1 MALDDAGTLQR
12 AAVGKPF
19 TTIEKVAFGKIAW
32 RIVPLLTI
40 AYIVNFLDRTNVA
53 FAALTMNQDVGL
65 TAAQFGY
72 GAGILFIGYCLFE
85 VPSNVALY
93 RVGARFWL
101 SRIMITWGIISV
113 AMIFTAGAT
122 SFYVLRFLL
131 GVAEAGFFPGAAFY
145 LSQWF
150 PPEYRARILAWFLLG
165 IPAST
170 VVGGPISSLLM
181 EMDGIWGRAGWKWLF
196 IVEGAPAIILGFLL
210 LLLLVD
216 KPDQASWL
224 SDEEKKAVQARL
236 SAETK
241 EREKRDFWAS
251 LRDSRVLVLALVQ
264 FLFTIGSYGVAIF
277 LPLIVKAQHFSNFA
291 IGFLIAIPSLIACV
305 VMIYW
310 AGAVGRS
317 GRKITGLALT
327 CLVSAI
333 GLLIAVWA
341 DSFVI
346 SFLGLTAVVVG
357 TNTARA
363 ILWTIPTRFLSG
375 IGAAAGLAFINT
387 FGVFGGF
394 VGPSIMGFLKDAT
407 GSFNAGL
414 TVLSGFLFLATAL
427 AFSLKRL
434 IVQE

>member
-1 MALDDAGTLQR
+1 MALDDAGTRLH

-19 TTIEKVAFGKIAW
+19 TAIEKVAFGKIAW

-65 TAAQFGY
+65 TTAQFGY

-113 AMIFTAGAT
+113 AMIFTSGAT

-170 VVGGPISSLLM
+170 VVGGPVSSLLL
-181 EMDGIWGRAGWKWLF
+181 EMNGIWGLAGWKWLF

-236 SAETK
+236 SVETK

-277 LPLIVKAQHFSNFA
+277 LPLIVKAQDFSNFA

-317 GRKITGLALT
+317 GRKITGLAST
-327 CLVSAI
+327 CLVSGI

>member
-1 MALDDAGTLQR
+1 MALDNASALQR
-12 AAVGKPF
+12 AALGTPF
-19 TTIEKVAFGKIAW
+19 TAIEKAAFGKIAW

-122 SFYVLRFLL
+122 SFYILRFLL

-170 VVGGPISSLLM
+170 VVAVLFRVF
-181 EMDGIWGRAGWKWLF
+181 DGDEWNMGLAGWKWLF
-196 IVEGAPAIILGFLL
+196 IVEGALAIILIPA

-224 SDEEKKAVQARL
+224 SDEEKQPSRHASARPRN
-236 SAETK
+236 A
-241 EREKRDFWAS
+241 RN
-251 LRDSRVLVLALVQ
+251 
-264 FLFTIGSYGVAIF
+264 AI
-277 LPLIVKAQHFSNFA
+277 
-291 IGFLIAIPSLIACV
+291 
-305 VMIYW
+305 
-310 AGAVGRS
+310 S
-317 GRKITGLALT
+317 GRACG
-327 CLVSAI
+327 
-333 GLLIAVWA
+333 IAVCLCSRWC
-341 DSFVI
+341 SFCLRSDPMV
-346 SFLGLTAVVVG
+346 
-357 TNTARA
+357 
-363 ILWTIPTRFLSG
+363 WRFSC
-375 IGAAAGLAFINT
+375 
-387 FGVFGGF
+387 
-394 VGPSIMGFLKDAT
+394 
-407 GSFNAGL
+407 
-414 TVLSGFLFLATAL
+414 
-427 AFSLKRL
+427 R
-434 IVQE
+434 

>member
-1 MALDDAGTLQR
+1 MALDDAGTRLH

-19 TTIEKVAFGKIAW
+19 TAIEKVAFGKIAW

-65 TAAQFGY
+65 TTAQFGY

-113 AMIFTAGAT
+113 AMIFTSGAT

-170 VVGGPISSLLM
+170 VVGGPVSSFLL
-181 EMDGIWGRAGWKWLF
+181 EMNGIWGLAGWKWLF

-236 SAETK
+236 SVETK

-277 LPLIVKAQHFSNFA
+277 LPLIVKAQDFSNFA

-317 GRKITGLALT
+317 GRKITGLAST
-327 CLVSAI
+327 CLVSGI